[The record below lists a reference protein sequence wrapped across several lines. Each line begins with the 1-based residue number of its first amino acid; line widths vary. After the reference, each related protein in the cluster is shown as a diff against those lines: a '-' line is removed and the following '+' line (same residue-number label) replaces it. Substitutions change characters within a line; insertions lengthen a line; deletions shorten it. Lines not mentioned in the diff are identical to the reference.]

1 MKGIMDKHLEMEHL
15 AEDLEHIAFR
25 LRKIIC
31 VDNMLEEGVRIN
43 VVASVRFPEDASVD
57 GVQETAETPR
67 MPHLLKVG
75 SGYDW
80 NITIDSKSGI
90 IEDWPQ
96 GVSAKT
102 WYKVCDMCRIT
113 IAGQVHY
120 NGYVPS
126 FLALDDE
133 GYGEYLYL
141 TIDGMGKVE
150 KWDEK
155 TVIDWV
161 KDQK

>member
-1 MKGIMDKHLEMEHL
+1 MDMDKYLEMEHL
-15 AEDLEHIAFR
+15 AEDLEHIASR

-31 VDNMLEEGVRIN
+31 ADNMLEKGVRI
-43 VVASVRFPEDASVD
+43 
-57 GVQETAETPR
+57 PR

-80 NITIDSKSGI
+80 NITINSKSGI

-96 GVSAKT
+96 GVTAKT
-102 WYKVCDMCRIT
+102 WYKVCDMCRIA

-120 NGYVPS
+120 NGYVPR

-133 GYGEYLYL
+133 GYGEYIYL

-150 KWDEK
+150 KWDEM

-161 KDQK
+161 KGQK

>member
-1 MKGIMDKHLEMEHL
+1 MDMDKYLEMEHL
-15 AEDLEHIAFR
+15 AEDLEHIASR

-31 VDNMLEEGVRIN
+31 ADNMLEKGVRIN

-57 GVQETAETPR
+57 GVQEIAETPR

-80 NITIDSKSGI
+80 NITINSKSGI

-96 GVSAKT
+96 GVTAKT
-102 WYKVCDMCRIT
+102 WYKVCDMCRIA

-120 NGYVPS
+120 NGYVPR

-133 GYGEYLYL
+133 GYGEYIYL

-150 KWDEK
+150 KWDEM

-161 KDQK
+161 KGQK